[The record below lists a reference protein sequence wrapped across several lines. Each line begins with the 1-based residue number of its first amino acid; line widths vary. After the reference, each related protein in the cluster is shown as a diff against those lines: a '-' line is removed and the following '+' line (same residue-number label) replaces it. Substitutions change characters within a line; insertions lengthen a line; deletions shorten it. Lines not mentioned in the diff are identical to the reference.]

1 MNDVP
6 PESRGA
12 RGTSPLFV
20 RDFEAAMRTLTLSIL
35 ISDLQGYTERQ
46 ARSSRAAIAEDL
58 ERYGA
63 LLRPIFAAFDG
74 EVVKSMGDAFLVC
87 FDSPTNAVLAA
98 VQVQKHLEVHNQ
110 ALREGE
116 APMRVRIGI
125 ATGEVSR
132 DESGDVF
139 GDPVNLASRLQ
150 SSADSSAIW
159 LAETTFL
166 SMNKNEVQA
175 LEVGARVFKGVPG
188 EVKVYRVLDSCISS
202 TRALTEAELERRL
215 TPVKRDVTHTRR
227 IAVVALVLALA
238 VAVALY
244 LVQAGSDEGGEN
256 GGDPRSAEARF
267 ADTRDV
273 ASGDTWMDE
282 LTAHLYAA
290 DEGELQRL
298 YREGTIDAHLERAR
312 PTLRERPSFVRTQLV
327 WGMASAPLQRDL
339 AEDVEVSVTQ
349 HALLREDPRFVAL
362 LRATVEYAQRDEE
375 CHTIYARALSA
386 AEAR

>member
-1 MNDVP
+1 
-6 PESRGA
+6 
-12 RGTSPLFV
+12 
-20 RDFEAAMRTLTLSIL
+20 MRTLTLSIL

-58 ERYGA
+58 ERYGS
-63 LLRPIFAAFDG
+63 LLRPIFAAFGG

-98 VQVQKHLEVHNQ
+98 IQVQKQLEVHNQ
-110 ALREGE
+110 ALAEGE
-116 APMRVRIGI
+116 APMCVRIGI
-125 ATGEVSR
+125 ATGEVAR
-132 DESGDVF
+132 DDAGDVF

-188 EVKVYRVLDSCISS
+188 EVKVYRVLDECITSA
-202 TRALTEAELERRL
+202 RALTGAELERRL
-215 TPVKRDVTHTRR
+215 TPLRRDVTQTRR
-227 IAVVALVLALA
+227 VAVIALAVALA

-244 LVQAGSDEGGEN
+244 LFVQREHDPRR
-256 GGDPRSAEARF
+256 GDARSAEARF
-267 ADTRDV
+267 TADVHDV
-273 ASGDTWMDE
+273 ASGDAWMDD
-282 LTAHLYAA
+282 LAAQLYAA

-298 YREGTIDAHLERAR
+298 YREGTLEAHLERAR
-312 PTLRERPSFVRTQLV
+312 PTLGERPSFVRTQLV

-339 AEDVEVSVTQ
+339 AQAVEAGVTE
-349 HALLREDPRFVAL
+349 HALLRDDPRFVEL
-362 LRATVEYAQRDEE
+362 LRETIEYALPDAE
-375 CHTIYARALSA
+375 CHAIYSRALVA
-386 AEAR
+386 AEAP

>member
-1 MNDVP
+1 
-6 PESRGA
+6 
-12 RGTSPLFV
+12 
-20 RDFEAAMRTLTLSIL
+20 MRTLTLTIL

-63 LLRPIFAAFDG
+63 LLRPIFAAFGG

-98 VQVQKHLEVHNQ
+98 VQVQKQLEVHNQ
-110 ALREGE
+110 ALPEGE
-116 APMRVRIGI
+116 APLRVRIGI

-132 DESGDVF
+132 DDAGDVF

-188 EVKVYRVLDSCISS
+188 EVKVYRVLDTCIASA
-202 TRALTEAELERRL
+202 RALTEDELERRL
-215 TPVKRDVTHTRR
+215 TPLERDVSRTRR
-227 IAVVALVLALA
+227 IAAIALVVA
-238 VAVALY
+238 VAVAAALY
-244 LVQAGSDEGGEN
+244 FFLQRQGGARD
-256 GGDPRSAEARF
+256 GDTHGAEWRF
-267 ADTRDV
+267 TADKHDI
-273 ASGDTWMDE
+273 ASGDAWMDD
-282 LTAHLYAA
+282 LTAQLYAA

-298 YREGTIDAHLERAR
+298 YREGTIEERLQRASA
-312 PTLRERPSFVRTQLV
+312 TLRERPSFIRARLV
-327 WGMASAPLQRDL
+327 WGMASAPLQDGL
-339 AEDVEVSVTQ
+339 AEAVEENVAR
-349 HALLREDPRFVAL
+349 HALLRDDVRFVAL
-362 LRATVEYAQRDEE
+362 LRDTVDYAVGDEAR
-375 CHTIYARALSA
+375 HAAYLRALA
-386 AEAR
+386 ATEAD